1 MFASA
6 IVALGRVSFGI
17 FIGEHTTCGFDDSG
31 QREVFRG
38 DQFDVCA
45 LSLLLVFEDGMDGG
59 IELRK
64 WAVVQGFG
72 KSGFGYGGGT
82 H

>member
-1 MFASA
+1 
-6 IVALGRVSFGI
+6 
-17 FIGEHTTCGFDDSG
+17 
-31 QREVFRG
+31 
-38 DQFDVCA
+38 VCA
-45 LSLLLVFEDGMDGG
+45 LSLLLIFEDGMDGG

-82 H
+82 HWYLK